1 MTCKGRNKVQRKHV
15 RHKMQTQKRKEEEE
29 ISTAK
34 NKAEGKYPDSNG
46 TVQKTERRK
55 RIVKK
60 GKSNKILP
68 AKRPRRKGKD
78 TEMRKERLEKKRNQ
92 KKEI

>member
-60 GKSNKILP
+60 GNQTKYC
-68 AKRPRRKGKD
+68 RRRDPGGKAR
-78 TEMRKERLEKKRNQ
+78 TRR
-92 KKEI
+92 